1 MKRIL
6 IVLMALLFVSAAL
19 ADTADVGKSLS
30 VRTFQFKHKQADKA
44 AALIKE
50 LMSADGSMSIQPS
63 ANSLIVTDDPET
75 LKKVAAMLASYD
87 VPPQPFKLTVRLIAA
102 GRGGA
107 KSEGARIP
115 DELKDIESK
124 LAVLR
129 YDTIESLGLAEF
141 DGKEGEPG
149 LANLANYRA
158 EFSFGE
164 YDPASDT
171 IAITDFKLSRIAD
184 GTVAPMMKTTL
195 NLQLGQKF
203 IVGVTRQP
211 SSQRA
216 LMMVLS
222 VRR

>member
-1 MKRIL
+1 MKRIA

-44 AALIKE
+44 AAIIKA
-50 LMSADGSMSIQPS
+50 LMSRDGSMSIQPS
-63 ANSLIVTDDPET
+63 ANSLIVTDDPES
-75 LKKVAAMLASYD
+75 LKKVAAALAAYD
-87 VPPQPFKLTVRLIAA
+87 APPQPFHLTVRLISA

-107 KSEGARIP
+107 KTEGARIP
-115 DELKDIESK
+115 DELRDIESK

-129 YDTIESLGLAEF
+129 YDSIESLGVAEF

-149 LANLANYRA
+149 LLSLTSYRA
-158 EFSFGE
+158 EFNFGE

-171 IAITDFKLSRIAD
+171 IAVTDFTLSRLTD
-184 GTVAPMMKTTL
+184 GTLAPMMKTTL
-195 NLQLGQKF
+195 NLKLGQKI

-211 SSQRA
+211 NSQRA

-222 VRR
+222 AKR